1 VPEVQRAAAV
11 EPVTTTAPPLR
22 GPVLMGQS
30 WCDLAFL
37 HWAVPPERVQ
47 RWMPPGVRPDVVVGP
62 DGQERTYVALVPFRL
77 VGAAPGRGPAVPWL
91 GTFWETNVRL
101 YSVDGTGRRGVVFCS
116 LDASRLGV
124 VLGARAA
131 FGLPY
136 RWSRLRGAERVR
148 DGARELVW
156 TTRTRWP
163 GPRGLRSRVAV
174 RVGGPL
180 PPDAPGAAPSGGQAA
195 GGQAAGEQGA
205 GEQGAGEQGAGEQ
218 GLAAFLT
225 ARWGLHTA
233 HLGRTWYVPNTHG
246 AWSLHRAEVL
256 ELDDELLGAAG
267 FGDLARRPP
276 DHVAFA
282 GEVEVRFGLPGS
294 ARAPRPVAA
303 AAGGRGGE
311 DPAGRA
317 REDGAPCHTPPA

>member
-1 VPEVQRAAAV
+1 M
-11 EPVTTTAPPLR
+11 TTTAPPLH

-37 HWAVPPERVQ
+37 HWAVPPERAQ
-47 RWMPPGVRPDVVVGP
+47 PWMPPGVRPDVVVGP
-62 DGQERTYVALVPFRL
+62 DGEERTYVALVPFRL
-77 VGAAPGRGPAVPWL
+77 VGASPGRGPGVPWL

-101 YSVDGTGRRGVVFCS
+101 YSVDSTGRRGVVFAS

-136 RWSRLRGAERVR
+136 RWARLRGAERVR

-163 GPRGLRSRVAV
+163 APRGLRSRVAV
-174 RVGGPL
+174 RVGDLL
-180 PPDAPGAAPSGGQAA
+180 PPDADDA
-195 GGQAAGEQGA
+195 
-205 GEQGAGEQGAGEQ
+205 

-246 AWSLHRAEVL
+246 AWSLRRAEVL
-256 ELDDELLGAAG
+256 SLDDELLGAAG

-282 GEVEVRFGLPGS
+282 GRVGVRFGLPGS
-294 ARAPRPVAA
+294 AGAPRPP
-303 AAGGRGGE
+303 AAG
-311 DPAGRA
+311 AG
-317 REDGAPCHTPPA
+317 HPPATLPGHDQP

>member
-1 VPEVQRAAAV
+1 VSEPQPVVAA
-11 EPVTTTAPPLR
+11 EPVAPTAPPLL

-37 HWAVPPERVQ
+37 HWAVAPERVVP
-47 RWMPPGVRPDVVVGP
+47 WMPPGVRPDVVVGP
-62 DGQERTYVALVPFRL
+62 DGRERTYVALVPFRL
-77 VGAAPGRGPAVPWL
+77 VGAGPGRGPAVPWL

-101 YSVDGTGRRGVVFCS
+101 YSVDGTGRRGVVFAS

-136 RWSRLRGAERVR
+136 RWARLRGAERVR

-156 TTRTRWP
+156 TARTRWP

-174 RVGGPL
+174 RVGETL
-180 PPDAPGAAPSGGQAA
+180 PPDADDA
-195 GGQAAGEQGA
+195 
-205 GEQGAGEQGAGEQ
+205 
-218 GLAAFLT
+218 GLATFLT

-233 HLGRTWYVPNTHG
+233 HLGRTWYVPNAHST
-246 AWSLHRAEVL
+246 WSLRRAEVL
-256 ELDDELLGAAG
+256 ALDDELLDAAG
-267 FGDLARRPP
+267 FGDLADRPP

-282 GEVEVRFGLPGS
+282 GRVGVRFGLPGS
-294 ARAPRPVAA
+294 ARTPRRPPAA
-303 AAGGRGGE
+303 AQRPG
-311 DPAGRA
+311 A
-317 REDGAPCHTPPA
+317 RLSGHDQP